1 MMDILITPWEITTIG
16 MKGMRLFS
24 PYPGLLQTR
33 LSGIYLFLFTFLC
46 FGCSQ
51 QPSQETTYK
60 PQTAVEVVFFHTN
73 YRCESCEAI
82 KSETRKALKELYGDE
97 VHFAMYNL
105 DEQSG
110 RKTAQS
116 LGIKA
121 QALLIISGQG
131 QTDITGVG
139 YVYAHANPSIYKQKL
154 KENIDTVLK

>member
-1 MMDILITPWEITTIG
+1 MDTLNTPWERTTRK
-16 MKGMRLFS
+16 MRGMRLFS
-24 PYPGLLQTR
+24 RDPGLLQVR
-33 LSGIYLFLFTFLC
+33 LSGISLFLFTFLF
-46 FGCSQ
+46 FGCH
-51 QPSQETTYK
+51 QPSQETSYK
-60 PQTAVEVVFFHTN
+60 PTTAVEVVFFHTN